1 MLHTS
6 TVISYLQECFA
17 GKPVK
22 ITDENSSATFCLELS
37 ACEQSFVFVYKFC
50 LSELRLATDLLGGR
64 GIQTSPFLAL
74 NPRLPRLF
82 FWLPPLS
89 LDLALV
95 VCEILSIV
103 A

>member
-6 TVISYLQECFA
+6 TVISYLQ
-17 GKPVK
+17 
-22 ITDENSSATFCLELS
+22 
-37 ACEQSFVFVYKFC
+37 SFVFVYKFC
-50 LSELRLATDLLGGR
+50 LNELRLATDLLGGQ
-64 GIQTSPFLAL
+64 GIQTSPYLAL
-74 NPRLPRLF
+74 NSRLPRLF
-82 FWLPPLS
+82 PWLPSLS